1 MHGLIGNTR
10 AWVIGGAVLAGV
22 VVVSLILHKIFFF
35 AVKRVFRKRGAFLQH
50 ALTARAENP
59 TRFIFP
65 LAGLALALPFLPISH
80 DVRVSVQR
88 VLGLGVIACVGWAV
102 IVVANVISDTLYAR
116 YSTETPDDLIARRI
130 RTQTQV
136 LRRIVVMIV
145 LILTAGIMLM
155 TFPEVRR
162 IGVSLLASAGLAG
175 LVVGVAARSTLSSL
189 IAGVQIALTQ
199 PVRLEDAVVV
209 EGEWGWIEEITTT
222 YVVIRIWDLRRLV
235 VPLSYFIDKPFQNWT
250 RTTAN
255 LLGVVM
261 IYADYRL
268 PVDDVREELH
278 RLVESS
284 DLWDK
289 KAWGLQVTEA
299 NDKTMQLRALVS
311 ASDGSRLWDL
321 RCYIREKLIAYIAA
335 KHPEALPMFRQ
346 DIVHD
351 ARNAADGNQP
361 GTSGRPVE
369 MAQRPRPR

>member
-1 MHGLIGNTR
+1 MHGLIGDTR

-22 VVVSLILHKIFFF
+22 VVLSLILHKIVFF
-35 AVKRVFRKRGAFLQH
+35 AVKRIFRKRGAFLQH
-50 ALTARAENP
+50 ALTSRAENP

-102 IVVANVISDTLYAR
+102 IVVANVISDTLSAR
-116 YSTETPDDLIARRI
+116 YSTDASDDLIARRI

-145 LILTAGIMLM
+145 LILTLGIMLM

-209 EGEWGWIEEITTT
+209 EGEGGWIEEITTT

-250 RTTAN
+250 RTSAN
-255 LLGVVM
+255 LLGVVL

-268 PVDDVREELH
+268 PVAEVREELH
-278 RLVESS
+278 RLVEAS

-289 KAWGLQVTEA
+289 QAWGLQVTDA
-299 NDKTMQLRALVS
+299 TDKTIELRALVS
-311 ASDGSRLWDL
+311 AADGSRLFDL
-321 RCYIREKLIAYIAA
+321 RCYIREKLIAYIAS
-335 KHPEALPMFRQ
+335 KYPDALPLSRQ
-346 DIVHD
+346 EDIIH
-351 ARNAADGNQP
+351 NASQNQP
-361 GTSGRPVE
+361 SKASPPPQKAKS
-369 MAQRPRPR
+369 AQRS

>member
-1 MHGLIGNTR
+1 MHHLLGDTR
-10 AWVIGGAVLAGV
+10 HWVIAGSVLAGV
-22 VVVSLILHKIFFF
+22 IVLSLILHKLAFLI
-35 AVKRVFRKRGAFLQH
+35 VKRLFRQRGALLQH

-59 TRFIFP
+59 ARFIFP
-65 LAGLALALPFLPISH
+65 LIGLVLTLPFLPISYN
-80 DVRVSVQR
+80 VRVSVQR

-102 IVVANVISDTLYAR
+102 IVLANVISDTLSAR
-116 YSTETPDDLIARRI
+116 YSTDVAADDLTARRI

-145 LILTAGIMLM
+145 LFITAGVMLM

-162 IGVSLLASAGLAG
+162 VGVSLLASAGLAG

-199 PVRLEDAVVV
+199 PMRLDDAVVV
-209 EGEWGWIEEITTT
+209 DGEWGWIEEITTT

-250 RTTAN
+250 RTSAN
-255 LLGVVM
+255 LLGAVL

-278 RLVESS
+278 RLLEAS

-289 KAWGLQVTEA
+289 QAWGLQVTDA
-299 NDKTMQLRALVS
+299 TDKTIQLRALVS

-321 RCYIREKLIAYIAA
+321 RCYIREKLIAYIGE
-335 KHPEALPMFRQ
+335 KHPGALPFDRQ
-346 DIVHD
+346 ATIQNESDNQLSQREPS
-351 ARNAADGNQP
+351 ARTAR
-361 GTSGRPVE
+361 S
-369 MAQRPRPR
+369 AQQR

>member
-1 MHGLIGNTR
+1 MHQLLGGTRPWLINGSVLGG
-10 AWVIGGAVLAGV
+10 VIIL
-22 VVVSLILHKIFFF
+22 SLILHKVAFLI
-35 AVKRVFRKRGAFLQH
+35 VKRVFRKRGAILQH

-59 TRFIFP
+59 ARFIFP
-65 LAGLALALPFLPISH
+65 LIGLALALPFLPVISH
-80 DVRVSVQR
+80 DIRVSVQR
-88 VLGLGVIACVGWAV
+88 VLGLGVIGCVGWAT
-102 IVVANVISDTLYAR
+102 IVLANVISDTLYAR
-116 YSTETPDDLIARRI
+116 YSTEGADDLVARRI

-162 IGVSLLASAGLAG
+162 VGVSLLASAGLAG

-189 IAGVQIALTQ
+189 IAGVQIALSQ
-199 PVRLEDAVVV
+199 PVRLNDAVVV

-235 VPLSYFIDKPFQNWT
+235 VPLSYFIDQPFQNWT

-255 LLGVVM
+255 LLGTVM

-268 PVDDVREELH
+268 PVDDVRAELH

-289 KAWGLQVTEA
+289 QAWGLQVTDA
-299 NDKTMQLRALVS
+299 TDKTMQLRALVS

-321 RCYIREKLIAYIAA
+321 RCYIREKLIAYIAS
-335 KHPEALPMFRQ
+335 KHPEALPVFRQ
-346 DIVHD
+346 DIVH
-351 ARNAADGNQP
+351 NASDNQP
-361 GTSGRPVE
+361 EQPSQLLRKATP
-369 MAQRPRPR
+369 AQRG

>member
-1 MHGLIGNTR
+1 MHHLLGDTR
-10 AWVIGGAVLAGV
+10 AWLIGGSVLAGV
-22 VVVSLILHKIFFF
+22 IVVSLILQKVAFFI
-35 AVKRVFRKRGAFLQH
+35 VKRVFRKRGAFLQH

-59 TRFIFP
+59 ARFIFP
-65 LAGLALALPFLPISH
+65 LIGLALALPFLPISH
-80 DVRVSVQR
+80 DIRVSVQR
-88 VLGLGVIACVGWAV
+88 VLGLGVIACVGWAT
-102 IVVANVISDTLYAR
+102 IVAANVISDTLYAR
-116 YSTETPDDLIARRI
+116 YSTDAADDLIARRI

-136 LRRIVVMIV
+136 LHRIVVMIV
-145 LILTAGIMLM
+145 LVVTAGIMLM

-199 PVRLEDAVVV
+199 PMRLDDAVVV

-222 YVVIRIWDLRRLV
+222 YVVIKIWDLRRLV

-255 LLGVVM
+255 LLGTVM

-278 RLVESS
+278 RLLESS

-289 KAWGLQVTEA
+289 KAWGLQVTDA
-299 NDKTMQLRALVS
+299 TDKTMQLRALVS

-321 RCYIREKLIAYIAA
+321 RCYIREKLIAYIAS
-335 KHPEALPMFRQ
+335 KHPDALPFYRQ

-351 ARNAADGNQP
+351 GRNAADNDQP
-361 GTSGRPVE
+361 SAPSQSVE
-369 MAQRPRPR
+369 TAQRARQK

>member
-1 MHGLIGNTR
+1 MHGLIGDTR

-22 VVVSLILHKIFFF
+22 VVLSLILHKIVFF
-35 AVKRVFRKRGAFLQH
+35 AVKRIFRKRGAFLQH

-102 IVVANVISDTLYAR
+102 IVVANVISDTLSAR
-116 YSTETPDDLIARRI
+116 YSTDAPDDLIARRI

-145 LILTAGIMLM
+145 LILTLGIMLM

-199 PVRLEDAVVV
+199 PVRLEDVVVV

-235 VPLSYFIDKPFQNWT
+235 VPLSYFIDQPFQNWT

-255 LLGVVM
+255 LMGTVM

-268 PVDDVREELH
+268 PVDDVRAELH
-278 RLVESS
+278 RLLESS

-289 KAWGLQVTEA
+289 KAWGLQVTDA
-299 NDKTMQLRALVS
+299 TDKTIQIRALVS

-321 RCYIREKLIAYIAA
+321 RCYVREKLIAYIAS

-346 DIVHD
+346 DVVHEPSE
-351 ARNAADGNQP
+351 NQP
-361 GTSGRPVE
+361 DQPLQKAST
-369 MAQRPRPR
+369 AQRG

>member
-1 MHGLIGNTR
+1 MHRFLGDTR
-10 AWVIGGAVLAGV
+10 TWLIGGAVLAGV
-22 VVVSLILHKIFFF
+22 VLLTLILHKVAFFI
-35 AVKRVFRKRGAFLQH
+35 VERLFRKRGAFLQH
-50 ALTARAENP
+50 TLTARAENP
-59 TRFIFP
+59 ARVIFP
-65 LAGLALALPFLPISH
+65 LIGLVVALPFLPIPH
-80 DVRVSVQR
+80 DVRLSVQR

-102 IVVANVISDTLYAR
+102 IVLANVIGDTLYAR
-116 YSTETPDDLIARRI
+116 YSTDAADDLIARRI

-145 LILTAGIMLM
+145 LFVTAGIMLM

-162 IGVSLLASAGLAG
+162 VGVSLLASAGLAG

-199 PVRLEDAVVV
+199 PMRLDDAVVV

-222 YVVIRIWDLRRLV
+222 YVVIKIWDLRRLV

-255 LLGVVM
+255 LLGVVL

-278 RLVESS
+278 RLLEGS

-289 KAWGLQVTEA
+289 RAWGLQVTDA
-299 NDKTMQLRALVS
+299 TDKTMQLRALVS
-311 ASDGSRLWDL
+311 AADGSRLWDL
-321 RCYIREKLIAYIAA
+321 RCYIREKLIAYIAE
-335 KHPEALPMFRQ
+335 KHPDALPFDRQ
-346 DIVHD
+346 ANVDSETD
-351 ARNAADGNQP
+351 NQRTERDP
-361 GTSGRPVE
+361 SGRT
-369 MAQRPRPR
+369 ARSSQHR

>member
-1 MHGLIGNTR
+1 MHHLLGDTR
-10 AWVIGGAVLAGV
+10 AWLIGGSVLAGV
-22 VVVSLILHKIFFF
+22 IVVSLTLQKVVFFI
-35 AVKRVFRKRGAFLQH
+35 VKRVFRKRGAFLQH

-59 TRFIFP
+59 ARFIFP
-65 LAGLALALPFLPISH
+65 LVGLALALPFLPINH
-80 DVRVSVQR
+80 DIRVSVQR

-102 IVVANVISDTLYAR
+102 IVVANVISDTLSAR
-116 YSTETPDDLIARRI
+116 YSTDVADDLMARRI

-145 LILTAGIMLM
+145 LFITAGIMLM

-162 IGVSLLASAGLAG
+162 VGVSLLASAGLAG

-199 PVRLEDAVVV
+199 PMRLDDAVVV

-250 RTTAN
+250 RTSAN
-255 LLGVVM
+255 LLGVVL

-268 PVDDVREELH
+268 PVDEVREELH
-278 RLVESS
+278 RLLEAT

-289 KAWGLQVTEA
+289 KAWGLQVTDA
-299 NDKTMQLRALVS
+299 TDTTIQLRALVS
-311 ASDGSRLWDL
+311 AADGSRLWDL
-321 RCYIREKLIAYIAA
+321 RCYIREKLIAYIAS
-335 KHPEALPMFRQ
+335 KFPDALPLSRQ
-346 DIVHD
+346 EDIIH
-351 ARNAADGNQP
+351 NASQNQP
-361 GTSGRPVE
+361 SKASSTPQKAKS
-369 MAQRPRPR
+369 AQRG

>member
-1 MHGLIGNTR
+1 MHHFLGDTRSWLIGGSIL
-10 AWVIGGAVLAGV
+10 ASVIVL
-22 VVVSLILHKIFFF
+22 SLIVHKVAFVL
-35 AVKRVFRKRGAFLQH
+35 VKRVFRRRGALLQH
-50 ALTARAENP
+50 ALTARAETP
-59 TRFIFP
+59 ARFILP
-65 LAGLALALPFLPISH
+65 LVGLALALPFLPISH
-80 DVRVSVQR
+80 DIRVSVQR
-88 VLGLGVIACVGWAV
+88 VLGLGVIACIGWAV
-102 IVVANVISDTLYAR
+102 IVLANVVSDTLYAR
-116 YSTETPDDLIARRI
+116 YSTDAADDLVARRI

-199 PVRLEDAVVV
+199 PMRLDDSVVV

-222 YVVIRIWDLRRLV
+222 YVVIKIWDLRRLV

-250 RTTAN
+250 RTTAH
-255 LLGVVM
+255 LLGTVM

-268 PVDDVREELH
+268 PVDEVREELH

-289 KAWGLQVTEA
+289 KAWGLQVTDA
-299 NDKTMQLRALVS
+299 TDKTIQLRALVS

-335 KHPEALPMFRQ
+335 KHPDALPLYRQ

-351 ARNAADGNQP
+351 TRNAADDKQP
-361 GTSGRPVE
+361 SAPSQPVE
-369 MAQRPRPR
+369 MAQQPRRK

>member
-1 MHGLIGNTR
+1 MRHLLGDTR
-10 AWVIGGAVLAGV
+10 TLMIGGSVLAGV
-22 VVVSLILHKIFFF
+22 IILSLIAHKIAFLT
-35 AVKRVFRKRGAFLQH
+35 VKRLFRKRGAFLQH

-59 TRFIFP
+59 ARFIFP
-65 LAGLALALPFLPISH
+65 LIGLVLTLPFLPISYN
-80 DVRVSVQR
+80 VRISVQR

-102 IVVANVISDTLYAR
+102 IVLANVISDTLSAR
-116 YSTETPDDLIARRI
+116 YSTDASDDLMARRI

-145 LILTAGIMLM
+145 LFITAGIMLM

-162 IGVSLLASAGLAG
+162 VGVSLLASAGLAG

-199 PVRLEDAVVV
+199 PMRLDDAVVV

-222 YVVIRIWDLRRLV
+222 YVVIKIWDLRRLV

-255 LLGVVM
+255 LLGTVM

-268 PVDDVREELH
+268 PVDEVRGELH
-278 RLVESS
+278 RLLEAS

-289 KAWGLQVTEA
+289 KAWGLQVTDA
-299 NDKTMQLRALVS
+299 TDKTIELRALVS
-311 ASDGSRLWDL
+311 AGDGSRLWDL
-321 RCYIREKLIAYIAA
+321 RCYIREKLIAYIAS
-335 KHPEALPMFRQ
+335 KYPDALPLSRQ
-346 DIVHD
+346 EDIVH
-351 ARNAADGNQP
+351 NESENQP
-361 GTSGRPVE
+361 SKLSPPPQKAKS
-369 MAQRPRPR
+369 AQRS

>member
-1 MHGLIGNTR
+1 MHHFLGDTR
-10 AWVIGGAVLAGV
+10 HWVIGGSVLASV
-22 VVVSLILHKIFFF
+22 IIVSLVGHKVVFFL
-35 AVKRVFRKRGAFLQH
+35 VKRVFRKRGAVLQH
-50 ALTARAENP
+50 ALTARSENP

-65 LAGLALALPFLPISH
+65 LIGLTLALPFLPINH

-88 VLGLGVIACVGWAV
+88 ILGLGVIACVGWSV
-102 IVVANVISDTLYAR
+102 IVLANVVSDTLYAR
-116 YSTETPDDLIARRI
+116 YSTDAPDDLVARRI
-130 RTQTQV
+130 RTQTLV

-162 IGVSLLASAGLAG
+162 VGVSLLASAGLAG

-199 PVRLEDAVVV
+199 PMRLDDAVVV

-222 YVVIRIWDLRRLV
+222 YVVIKIWDLRRLV

-268 PVDDVREELH
+268 PVDEVREELH
-278 RLVESS
+278 RLLEAS

-289 KAWGLQVTEA
+289 QAWGLQVTDA
-299 NDKTMQLRALVS
+299 TDKTIQLRALVS
-311 ASDGSRLWDL
+311 ASNGSRLWDL
-321 RCYIREKLIAYIAA
+321 RCYVREKLIAYIAT
-335 KHPEALPMFRQ
+335 KYPDALPLNRQ
-346 DIVHD
+346 EDIVY
-351 ARNAADGNQP
+351 NASENQRSKP
-361 GTSGRPVE
+361 SSPPQKSKS
-369 MAQRPRPR
+369 AQQG